1 MYIIEMDN
9 IYQEGSFTSAKND
22 PSRKLV
28 IKSYLGRVY
37 YCTAV
42 DDPSQKLLAFFE
54 RELIAPL
61 AAA

>member
-1 MYIIEMDN
+1 MDN

-22 PSRKLV
+22 PTRKLV
-28 IKSYLGRVY
+28 INRYLGRIY

-54 RELIAPL
+54 RELTPPSKKADPS
-61 AAA
+61 